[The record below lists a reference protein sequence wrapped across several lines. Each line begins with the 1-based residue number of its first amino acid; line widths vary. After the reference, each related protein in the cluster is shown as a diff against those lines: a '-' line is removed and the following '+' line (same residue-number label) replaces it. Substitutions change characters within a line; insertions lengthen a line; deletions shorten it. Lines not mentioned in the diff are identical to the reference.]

1 MYLSFGLEY
10 ANMIATGNPFL
21 SAYFQS
27 DWFGKG
33 IFWGLFILSA
43 LCWVIVLYKRWQF
56 WAVRK
61 LSSHFFD
68 QFGEK
73 KDDPLNLQWNRP
85 ISSRIG
91 EIPNPLFE
99 IYRAVKQQTLQ
110 LMSRNHQARTTLS
123 GSDIELIES
132 QVTASMSSACKK
144 LDKHIFVL
152 SMIVTLAPFLGL
164 LGTVWGIL
172 LTFSQLQGG
181 LQSSNASMLSGLS
194 MALATTVLGL
204 LVAIPALIGHSYLKN
219 AERETRR
226 DMETFSHTLLAAI
239 ELQYRR
245 E

>member
-1 MYLSFGLEY
+1 
-10 ANMIATGNPFL
+10 MIAAGNPFL

-27 DWFGKG
+27 DFFGKG
-33 IFWGLFILSA
+33 IFWALFALSA
-43 LCWVIVLYKRWQF
+43 LCWVIVLYKTWQF
-56 WAVRK
+56 WAVRR

-68 QFGEK
+68 QFEEK

-85 ISSRIG
+85 VFSRIG

-110 LMSRNHQARTTLS
+110 LMGRNNQGSNLS
-123 GSDIELIES
+123 GADLELIES
-132 QVTASMSSACKK
+132 QVGAAMSAAWKR
-144 LDKHIFVL
+144 LDRYIYIL

-181 LQSSNASMLSGLS
+181 MQASNAAMLSGLS

-204 LVAIPALIGHSYLKN
+204 LIAIPALVGHSYLKN

-226 DMETFSHTLLAAI
+226 EMETFSHMLLAAI
-239 ELQYRR
+239 EIQYRR
-245 E
+245 

>member
-1 MYLSFGLEY
+1 ML
-10 ANMIATGNPFL
+10 ATGNPFL

-33 IFWGLFILSA
+33 IFWGLFLLSA
-43 LCWVIVLYKRWQF
+43 LCWIIILYKSWQF

-61 LSSHFFD
+61 LSLHFFT

-85 ISSRIG
+85 VLGKIG

-110 LMSRNHQARTTLS
+110 LMNRNNQDATLS
-123 GSDIELIES
+123 GSDLELVES
-132 QVTASMSSACKK
+132 QVSAAISNACKK
-144 LDKHIFVL
+144 LDKHLFVL

-181 LQSSNASMLSGLS
+181 LQASNASMLSGLS

-204 LVAIPALIGHSYLKN
+204 LVAIPALVGHSYLKN

-239 ELQYRR
+239 ELQYRER
-245 E
+245 